1 MNFRTDLALERAED
15 LNENVRGI
23 KKYERKGENTKTT
36 VIEVTS
42 ENAAKAIGKPC
53 GKYIT
58 VETKPFS
65 EESDVF
71 DGRLSELVLC
81 LRELLPEKNGQTT
94 GFMPKRRQ
102 RSD

>member
-1 MNFRTDLALERAED
+1 MRYYINIIVNHKCYKVKR
-15 LNENVRGI
+15 
-23 KKYERKGENTKTT
+23 
-36 VIEVTS
+36 
-42 ENAAKAIGKPC
+42 KPC

-81 LRELLPEKNGQTT
+81 LRELLPEKNGLVLVAGVGNPDIT
-94 GFMPKRRQ
+94 
-102 RSD
+102 SDALGPFYSSKIFS

>member
-53 GKYIT
+53 GKY
-58 VETKPFS
+58 K
-65 EESDVF
+65 
-71 DGRLSELVLC
+71 
-81 LRELLPEKNGQTT
+81 
-94 GFMPKRRQ
+94 
-102 RSD
+102 

>member
-71 DGRLSELVLC
+71 DGRLFKGFKSGC
-81 LRELLPEKNGQTT
+81 RGFYGRSRANGA
-94 GFMPKRRQ
+94 
-102 RSD
+102 